1 MSKWLGSSPAVSER
15 WRINR
20 TTLLPEKV
28 RVLPVSDDYLLV
40 EGEEHTQWKGW
51 FFDTVDEAYAHELA
65 DVERSLRYATDR
77 KERLERFRMQA
88 KA

>member
-1 MSKWLGSSPAVSER
+1 MKWITK
-15 WRINR
+15 WRIDR
-20 TTLLPEKV
+20 TSLLPKKV
-28 RVLPVSDDYLLV
+28 KVLPVSDQYWLV
-40 EGEEHTQWKGW
+40 EGEEHTQYKGG

-77 KERLERFRMQA
+77 KERLERYRMQA